1 MIILDRLGGILVGE
15 RMVKKKCCRQK
26 QHAHENFI
34 VGSDV
39 TDIAKWKVS
48 KRILFKNLVDSCQ

>member
-15 RMVKKKCCRQK
+15 RTVKKNCCQRK
-26 QHAHENFI
+26 QHAGENFI
-34 VGSDV
+34 VGLDV

-48 KRILFKNLVDSCQ
+48 KRILFKNLVDSCR